1 MEWSATSAKGAYLD
15 TLKLCRDHRL
25 RPSYPGTAV
34 TRELGS
40 TEFISALAAGMR
52 AKLMVEVASGVSP
65 STIALAAAARHTGGK
80 LVCIVPEPVLAESKR
95 VIKDTGLKDMVEFK
109 TGNPFELLPKYK
121 NIDFSLVDCNS
132 DDNADLLKV
141 LDVNPSMSVVVANNL
156 VGERKGLEGSV
167 KGVPSK
173 VAVRSTKHPIGE
185 GMEVTV
191 IMKNDEPEKTDRRG
205 GRNHREVE
213 EGGPARTNKSRWICK
228 VDVESGE
235 EHIFRVPR
243 SWKSNN
249 PRQRI
254 HN

>member
-1 MEWSATSAKGAYLD
+1 MEWSATSAKGAFLD
-15 TLKLCRDHRL
+15 TIKLCSDHRI
-25 RPSYPGTAV
+25 RPSNSWRPV
-34 TRELGS
+34 TPELGS
-40 TEFISALAAGMR
+40 TEFISALAAGMK

-132 DDNADLLKV
+132 EHNADLLKL
-141 LDVNPSMSVVVANNL
+141 LDVNPSKSVVVANNL
-156 VGERKGLEGSV
+156 VGKTKGLEGHV
-167 KGVPSK
+167 KGVPNE

-191 IMKNDEPEKTDRRG
+191 IKKADEPQKNDGSG
-205 GRNHREVE
+205 GGNDHEAE
-213 EGGPARTNKSRWICK
+213 EGGPAKTKNSRWIVR
-228 VDVESGE
+228 VDAKSGE

-243 SWKSNN
+243 SWRTSTLRKI
-249 PRQRI
+249 I
-254 HN
+254 HA

>member
-15 TLKLCRDHRL
+15 TIKLCSECRL
-25 RPSYPGTAV
+25 RPSNPRRAV

-121 NIDFSLVDCNS
+121 HIDFSLVDCNS
-132 DDNADLLKV
+132 ADNADLLKL
-141 LDVNPSMSVVVANNL
+141 LDVNPSKSVVVANNL
-156 VGERKGLEGSV
+156 VGERKGLEGRV
-167 KGVPSK
+167 KGVPNK

-185 GMEVTV
+185 GMEITV
-191 IMKNDEPEKTDRRG
+191 ITKTDEPEKKDGRG
-205 GRNHREVE
+205 GGNHHEAE
-213 EGGPARTNKSRWICK
+213 EGGPARTKNSRWIVR
-228 VDVESGE
+228 VDAESGE
-235 EHIFRVPR
+235 EHIFRLPR
-243 SWKSNN
+243 SWRGSM
-249 PRQRI
+249 PRRVI
-254 HN
+254 RN